1 MRIHQPSCQLKEILT
16 DARNGRLAPAG
27 MQRDYVWSPS
37 DIEELMD
44 SVQDG
49 LPIGAIVTWM
59 PTPDTRIDEM
69 AKGRLGPIEA
79 VDAGGV
85 RELILDGQNRL
96 ATFAWLENDTTP
108 DDPSGAEK
116 EAWLSGR
123 ALFLDAE
130 SGRIRFMEPEVAETK
145 LCMKAAAVFSSSLG
159 NQETRRLWDSWLAMG
174 HTEKELDAFLELLDE
189 TQRRFFEAKI
199 VKTVIENATPD
210 EARSVFLRVC
220 KTGVPMSV
228 EDFDRAV
235 SWKPASAAAPK

>member
-1 MRIHQPSCQLKEILT
+1 MRVHQPSGFLKDILK

-37 DIEELMD
+37 DIEALMD

-49 LPIGAIVTWM
+49 LPIGAMVTWM
-59 PTPDTRIDEM
+59 PDRDTPIQEM
-69 AKGRLGPIEA
+69 ARGRLGPIEA
-79 VDAGGV
+79 IDSGEV

-96 ATFAWLENDTTP
+96 ATFAWLENDATP
-108 DDPSGAEK
+108 DDASPAER

-123 ALFLDAE
+123 ALYLDAE
-130 SGRIRFMEPEVAETK
+130 SGRIRFMKPEVAEAK
-145 LCMKAAAVFSSSLG
+145 LCLTAAAVLSSTRG

-174 HTEKELDAFLELLDE
+174 HAEKELDAFLDLLDE

-199 VKTVIENATPD
+199 VKTVIEDATPD

-235 SWKPASAAAPK
+235 SWKPTSAAGPK